1 MSAISPIVGI
11 SKIIGQYSTIVVGF
25 DGVIYDGKEFNLAAV
40 KALAKAKELGKN
52 VILFSNSDM
61 TITQLVSLL
70 QSSNIPVKIFSLIM
84 TAGEIFFN
92 LLRKNKRYASLGKK
106 YFCLG
111 SDKNVKILNG
121 SGFEN
126 VSDINDANFVFVGG
140 FRDENDRL
148 GEYREI
154 MQVASSLGLPMI
166 CVGNDVYAHI
176 NGEICEASGAFA
188 EQYAMMGGK
197 INTIGKP
204 DLSILR
210 YVLENYSINKE
221 DFVVIGDNLQT
232 DIKMANLYDAD
243 SVLITRGIHKE
254 ILGEGYIPDV
264 QKAKELAS
272 DYGVYPKYLISEL
285 RW

>member
-11 SKIIGQYSTIVVGF
+11 SKIIGQYSTIIVGF
-25 DGVIYDGKEFNLAAV
+25 DGVIYDGREFNIAAV
-40 KALAKAKELGKN
+40 KALAKARELGKN
-52 VILFSNSDM
+52 IILLSNSDM
-61 TITQLVSLL
+61 TINQLVGLL
-70 QSSNIPVKIFSLIM
+70 RLNNIPVRIFSLIM

-92 LLRKNKRYASLGKK
+92 LLQKSNRYAFLGKK

-111 SDKNVKILNG
+111 ADKNIKILSNK
-121 SGFEN
+121 GFEN
-126 VSDINDANFVFVGG
+126 VSDINAADFIFVGG
-140 FRDENDRL
+140 FRDENDTL
-148 GEYREI
+148 SGYRDI
-154 MQVASSLGLPMI
+154 MQIASALGLPMI
-166 CVGNDVYAHI
+166 CIGNDVYAHI
-176 NGEICEASGAFA
+176 NGKVCEASGAFA

-210 YVLENYSINKE
+210 YVLETYSKNKE

-243 SVLITRGIHKE
+243 SVLITKGIHKE
-254 ILGEGYIPDV
+254 FLGEGYIPDV
-264 QKAKELAS
+264 QKAKELSS